1 MPLLPFILV
10 EIERRGLD
18 VSPTRWC
25 SMNYGREPTT
35 RVSAAADRRW
45 TQTDITALRSI
56 VGDGSTVEQI
66 AVKLDRTSTDVAA
79 LMSRLRLRVA
89 A

>member
-1 MPLLPFILV
+1 
-10 EIERRGLD
+10 
-18 VSPTRWC
+18 
-25 SMNYGREPTT
+25 MNYGREPTT

-45 TQTDITALRSI
+45 TQTDITELRSI